1 MEYNLTFADV
11 LNEIFKDKKIKC
23 WYQGEDFMNGY
34 FISLNNFDEINLF
47 YFSKDKFGKQNA
59 GYLPLTNGVL
69 KQKYRRVYTQ
79 PDVMRNI

>member
-1 MEYNLTFADV
+1 MKYDLTFADV
-11 LNEIFKDKKIKC
+11 LNEIFEDKKLKC

-34 FISLNNFDEINLF
+34 FIKINDFDEIGLF
-47 YFSKDKFGKQNA
+47 YFSKDKFGEQNA

-79 PDVMRNI
+79 PDAMRNI